1 MKKVMNRIW
10 TLAVLTIVSMAA
22 TAQDAKTVTINLNE
36 SYANGSIVVKG
47 QEGRTV
53 ALPIPEGQTSV
64 KVTLTVA
71 PTGSFYIT
79 KDDIEVVYTRSIP
92 SGTRDGQPT
101 IDETKVELT
110 PEEGVDPITGAGDY
124 SFTVSEGFGAW
135 VRSANF
141 RDANELYDITGSS
154 SKSSS
159 DKVTWAFNSET
170 KVMSIEGSG
179 TTKNFESG
187 QQPWASVKDQITT
200 FVIDKGVTSL
210 GANFF
215 EGCTNL
221 TTITIENSDQMIP
234 LKETAVPENV
244 TAINVSGNLLN
255 EYQFTNTSLN
265 SFKSENVI
273 EIAGFKF
280 TDNNSYDT
288 FSNSTQSVVVPS
300 VMAAYAITDIDGS
313 KLVLTP
319 VKEIPAGQAA
329 LVTTASNDFKSIA
342 NFYTI
347 AAENAETVKENLLA
361 VAGVGGQP
369 VTLGGAYLL
378 YNDVFYLSQAGT
390 IPEGGIYLTIP
401 QNSEPAK
408 TRSSYSL
415 GGADGTTGI
424 HYLPTTGSLLQSA
437 WYTLDGRQLPTA
449 PTAKGI
455 YINNGRKVVIK

>member
-1 MKKVMNRIW
+1 MKKVMNKIW
-10 TLAVLTIVSMAA
+10 MLAMLTMVSMAA

-36 SYANGSIVVKG
+36 SYANGNIVVKG

-92 SGTRDGQPT
+92 SETRDGQPT

-221 TTITIENSDQMIP
+221 TTITIDNPDQMIP

-390 IPEGGIYLTIP
+390 IPAGGIYLTIP

-424 HYLPTTGSLLQSA
+424 HYLPTTGSLLQSV

-449 PTAKGI
+449 PTRKGI